1 MDFLDINKSSMLI
14 LHPTS
19 LPNGHGIGDFGK
31 TSFEW
36 LDFLDAAGIGIW
48 QVLPLGPTDKK
59 QFSPYS
65 SSSSALGNFGLID
78 LESLISLDLINKK
91 VLNKNPK
98 NTDKVSYPD
107 VYTYKDS
114 ILRQAHNNLHNSSQ
128 STIVKELESFENQN
142 TGIKNELV
150 FQMATSIYG
159 DSWKNWPSN
168 LIQPTPI
175 NIDNFINENKNEY
188 SFQLFVQYLFSTQ
201 WKKLRKY
208 ASSKNIKILGD
219 IPIYTSFHSCDVWLN
234 RELFELD
241 ENNDMPYVAGAA
253 PDIFTASGQVWDNPL
268 YAWEKHKEQNYKFW
282 KHRLKDCLNKY
293 DLLRID
299 HFGGLFKF
307 WAIPKD
313 KIGTEGHWRD
323 GPGQDFLESISSEI
337 NLDNLLAEDLFAIN
351 PLVEMDKAREKF
363 QIPGLKLLNQR
374 IPHDSWDDEAPPNKW
389 EYNFAA
395 YTGTHDSPTLK
406 QWIAETSEG
415 QRSNLREYLEN
426 NLQNKQHSEVW
437 DSIAVIWETNC
448 QLAGTMVQD
457 LLELGSEARFNIPGQ
472 QMGNWD
478 WRLTSMNE
486 LNNLTEKLYAL
497 NKATERS

>member
-1 MDFLDINKSSMLI
+1 MDINRSSMLI

-31 TSFEW
+31 TAFEW
-36 LDFLDAAGIGIW
+36 LDFLDLAGIGIW
-48 QVLPLGPTDKK
+48 QVLPLGPTDKT

-65 SSSSALGNFGLID
+65 SSSSTLGNFGLID
-78 LESLISLDLINKK
+78 LELLISLDLINKNN
-91 VLNKNPK
+91 LNEKPK
-98 NTDKVSYPD
+98 NLDKVNYPE

-114 ILRQAHNNLHNSSQ
+114 VLREAHNNLYNSSEN
-128 STIVKELESFENQN
+128 TIKEELENFENQN
-142 TGIKNELV
+142 KEIQSELA

-168 LIQPTPI
+168 LMQPST
-175 NIDNFINENKNEY
+175 NDINEFTNKNKREY

-201 WKKLRKY
+201 WNKLRQY
-208 ASSKNIKILGD
+208 ANTKDIKILGD
-219 IPIYTSFHSCDVWLN
+219 IPIYTNFHSCDVWLN

-241 ENNDMPYVAGAA
+241 ENNDMPFVAGAA
-253 PDIFTASGQVWDNPL
+253 PDIFTASGQIWDNPL
-268 YAWEKHKEQNYKFW
+268 YLWEKHKEEDYKFW
-282 KHRLKDCLNKY
+282 IQRLKGCLNNY

-307 WAIPKD
+307 WAIPRNEL
-313 KIGTEGHWRD
+313 GTEGHWRD
-323 GPGQDFLESISSEI
+323 GPGHNFLEIIKSEI

-351 PLVEMDKAREKF
+351 PLAEMDKAREVF

-374 IPHDSWDDEAPPNKW
+374 IPHDSWDDELPPNKW
-389 EYNFAA
+389 GYNFAA

-415 QRSNLREYLEN
+415 QRNNLREYIDS

-437 DSIAVIWETNC
+437 DSIAVVWETNC

-472 QMGNWD
+472 QIGNWD
-478 WRLTSMNE
+478 WRLTSMEE
-486 LNNLTEKLYAL
+486 LSNLSEKLYAL
-497 NKATERS
+497 NKATERC

>member
-1 MDFLDINKSSMLI
+1 MDINRSSMLI

-31 TSFEW
+31 TAFEW
-36 LDFLDAAGIGIW
+36 LDFLDLAGIGIW
-48 QVLPLGPTDKK
+48 QVLPLGPTDKT

-65 SSSSALGNFGLID
+65 SSSSTLGNFGLID
-78 LESLISLDLINKK
+78 LELLISLDLINKNN
-91 VLNKNPK
+91 LNEKPK
-98 NTDKVSYPD
+98 NLDKVNYPE

-114 ILRQAHNNLHNSSQ
+114 VLREAHNNLYNSSEN
-128 STIVKELESFENQN
+128 TIKEELENFENQN
-142 TGIKNELV
+142 KEIQSELA

-168 LIQPTPI
+168 LMQPST
-175 NIDNFINENKNEY
+175 NDINEFTNKNKREY

-201 WKKLRKY
+201 WNKLRQY
-208 ASSKNIKILGD
+208 ASTKDIKILGD
-219 IPIYTSFHSCDVWLN
+219 IPIYTNFHSCDVWLN

-241 ENNDMPYVAGAA
+241 ENNDMPFVAGAA
-253 PDIFTASGQVWDNPL
+253 PDIFTASGQIWDNPL
-268 YAWEKHKEQNYKFW
+268 YLWEKHKEEDYKFW
-282 KHRLKDCLNKY
+282 IQRLKGCLNNY

-307 WAIPKD
+307 WAIPRNEL
-313 KIGTEGHWRD
+313 GTEGHWRD
-323 GPGQDFLESISSEI
+323 GPGHNFLEIIKSEI

-351 PLVEMDKAREKF
+351 PLVEMDKAREVF

-374 IPHDSWDDEAPPNKW
+374 IPHDSWDDELPPNKW
-389 EYNFAA
+389 GYNFAA

-415 QRSNLREYLEN
+415 QRNNLREYIDSN
-426 NLQNKQHSEVW
+426 IQNKQHSEVW
-437 DSIAVIWETNC
+437 DSIAVVWETKC

-472 QMGNWD
+472 QIGNWD
-478 WRLTSMNE
+478 WRLTSMEE
-486 LNNLTEKLYAL
+486 LSNLSEKLYAL
-497 NKATERS
+497 NKATERC

>member
-1 MDFLDINKSSMLI
+1 MDINRSSMLI

-31 TSFEW
+31 TAFEW
-36 LDFLDAAGIGIW
+36 LDFLDLAGIGIW
-48 QVLPLGPTDKK
+48 QVLPLGPTDKT

-65 SSSSALGNFGLID
+65 SSSSTLGNFGLID
-78 LESLISLDLINKK
+78 LELLISLDLINKNN
-91 VLNKNPK
+91 LNEKPK
-98 NTDKVSYPD
+98 NLDKVNYPE

-114 ILRQAHNNLHNSSQ
+114 VLREAHNNLYNSSEN
-128 STIVKELESFENQN
+128 TIKEELENFENQN
-142 TGIKNELV
+142 KEIQSELA

-168 LIQPTPI
+168 LMQPST
-175 NIDNFINENKNEY
+175 NDINEFTNINKREY

-201 WKKLRKY
+201 WNKLRQY
-208 ASSKNIKILGD
+208 ANTKDIKILGD
-219 IPIYTSFHSCDVWLN
+219 IPIYTNFHSCDVWLN

-241 ENNDMPYVAGAA
+241 ENNDMPFVAGAA
-253 PDIFTASGQVWDNPL
+253 PDIFTASGQIWDNPL
-268 YAWEKHKEQNYKFW
+268 YLWEKHKEEDYKFW
-282 KHRLKDCLNKY
+282 IQRLKGCLNNY

-307 WAIPKD
+307 WAIPRNEL
-313 KIGTEGHWRD
+313 GTEGHWRD
-323 GPGQDFLESISSEI
+323 GPGHNFLEIIKSEI

-351 PLVEMDKAREKF
+351 PLVEMDKAREVF

-374 IPHDSWDDEAPPNKW
+374 IPHDSWDDELPPNKW
-389 EYNFAA
+389 GYNFAA

-415 QRSNLREYLEN
+415 QRNNLREYIDN

-472 QMGNWD
+472 QIGNWD
-478 WRLTSMNE
+478 WRLTSMEE
-486 LNNLTEKLYAL
+486 LSNLSEKLYAL
-497 NKATERS
+497 NKATERC

>member
-1 MDFLDINKSSMLI
+1 MDINRSSMLI

-31 TSFEW
+31 TAFEW
-36 LDFLDAAGIGIW
+36 LDFLDLAGIGIW
-48 QVLPLGPTDKK
+48 QVLPLGPTDKT

-65 SSSSALGNFGLID
+65 SSSSTLGNFGLID
-78 LESLISLDLINKK
+78 LEFLISLDLINKNN
-91 VLNKNPK
+91 LNDKPK
-98 NTDKVSYPD
+98 NLDKVNYPE

-114 ILRQAHNNLHNSSQ
+114 VLREAHNNLYNSSEN
-128 STIVKELESFENQN
+128 TIKEELENFENQN
-142 TGIKNELV
+142 KEIQSELA

-168 LIQPTPI
+168 LMQPST
-175 NIDNFINENKNEY
+175 NDINEFTNKNKREY

-201 WKKLRKY
+201 WNKLRQY
-208 ASSKNIKILGD
+208 ANTKDIKILGD
-219 IPIYTSFHSCDVWLN
+219 IPIYTNFHSCDVWLN

-241 ENNDMPYVAGAA
+241 ENNDMPFVAGAA
-253 PDIFTASGQVWDNPL
+253 PDIFTASGQIWDNPL
-268 YAWEKHKEQNYKFW
+268 YLWEKHKEEDYKFW
-282 KHRLKDCLNKY
+282 IQRLKGCLNNY

-307 WAIPKD
+307 WAIPRNEL
-313 KIGTEGHWRD
+313 GTEGHWRD
-323 GPGQDFLESISSEI
+323 GPGHNFLEIIKSEI

-351 PLVEMDKAREKF
+351 PLVEMDKAREVF

-374 IPHDSWDDEAPPNKW
+374 IPHDSWDDELPPNKW
-389 EYNFAA
+389 GYNFAA

-415 QRSNLREYLEN
+415 QRNNLREYIDSN
-426 NLQNKQHSEVW
+426 IQNKQHSEVW

-472 QMGNWD
+472 QIGNWD
-478 WRLTSMNE
+478 WRLTSMEE
-486 LNNLTEKLYAL
+486 LSNLSEKLYAL
-497 NKATERS
+497 NKATERC